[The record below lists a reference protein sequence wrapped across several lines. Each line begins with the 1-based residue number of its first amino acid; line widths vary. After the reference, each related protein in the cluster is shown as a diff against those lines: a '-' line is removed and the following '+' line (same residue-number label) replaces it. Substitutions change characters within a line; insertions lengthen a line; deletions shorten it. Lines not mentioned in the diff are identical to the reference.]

1 MTFHSNPPKPASPKE
16 HPSPAESDLVDTPV
30 LERNSE
36 TYDSVIINSSHGRLD
51 SGDSESY
58 ISRRSLSECVP
69 PSGSIP
75 IPSSRVWKVNLAGQ
89 QEKEALQGNHFV
101 SDGEP
106 RVFSLFNELQIHFD
120 HHQGG
125 HEAPTLHYGTEAS
138 IYSSHF
144 PEGHQL
150 NADFVKAYQ
159 LQDELGSGGY
169 GFVMT
174 ASDRSQRQEV
184 AVKFIIKDKVPE
196 HAWMEDDSYGRLP
209 TEVVLLSC
217 VNHENI
223 VKCLAL
229 FEDELFFYLVCHI
242 NGF

>member
-1 MTFHSNPPKPASPKE
+1 M
-16 HPSPAESDLVDTPV
+16 
-30 LERNSE
+30 
-36 TYDSVIINSSHGRLD
+36 
-51 SGDSESY
+51 
-58 ISRRSLSECVP
+58 
-69 PSGSIP
+69 
-75 IPSSRVWKVNLAGQ
+75 NLAGRLKKDPL
-89 QEKEALQGNHFV
+89 QENHVV

-106 RVFSLFNELQIHFD
+106 RVLSLLNELQIHFD
-120 HHQGG
+120 QPQGD
-125 HEAPTLHYGTEAS
+125 HEAPTLHYCTEAS

-144 PEGHQL
+144 PEGHRL

-196 HAWMEDDSYGRLP
+196 HAWMEDDFYGRLP
-209 TEVVLLSC
+209 SEVVLLSC

-229 FEDELFFYLVCHI
+229 FEDELFFYLVRHI
-242 NGF
+242 QWPLSGFLTCLSIGPGIAW